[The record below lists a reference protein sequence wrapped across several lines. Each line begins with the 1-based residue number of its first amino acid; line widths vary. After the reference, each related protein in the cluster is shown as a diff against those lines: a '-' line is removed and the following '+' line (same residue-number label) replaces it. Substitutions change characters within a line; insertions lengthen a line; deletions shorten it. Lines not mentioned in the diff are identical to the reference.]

1 MWQVLVTTE
10 VFKSMSA
17 NTQGYSKAMSR
28 QYTKEGKYEVTDHW
42 RLAGKWLHTLIGLA
56 WCGLMINRRWLLGTG
71 ACNWRHLSFVPRWIP
86 HGTGYLKW
94 ALHGKNTC
102 TSLISWLL
110 LLRKFI
116 RKWNSA
122 RIYLKYSVQVIV
134 TCIILMV
141 QLFIK
146 LLVSDV

>member
-102 TSLISWLL
+102 TFLISWFFCWGSSSENEIQPEFTLS
-110 LLRKFI
+110 I
-116 RKWNSA
+116 RCKWS
-122 RIYLKYSVQVIV
+122 
-134 TCIILMV
+134 
-141 QLFIK
+141 QLA
-146 LLVSDV
+146 